1 MSSIWEGASAERPLA
16 QGKSIVGR
24 VMEFEVER
32 RPNCFEVCQTSGA
45 SKGSWKVG
53 RPIVEDLKG
62 PTCVG
67 RSFAKA
73 LKRAKALGGL

>member
-1 MSSIWEGASAERPLA
+1 MSSIWDGASTERPLA

-67 RSFAKA
+67 QSFAKA
-73 LKRAKALGGL
+73 LKGAKALGGL

>member
-1 MSSIWEGASAERPLA
+1 MSSIWDGASAEKPLA
-16 QGKSIVGR
+16 RGKSIMGQ

-32 RPNCFEVCQTSGA
+32 RPSCFEVCQTSGA